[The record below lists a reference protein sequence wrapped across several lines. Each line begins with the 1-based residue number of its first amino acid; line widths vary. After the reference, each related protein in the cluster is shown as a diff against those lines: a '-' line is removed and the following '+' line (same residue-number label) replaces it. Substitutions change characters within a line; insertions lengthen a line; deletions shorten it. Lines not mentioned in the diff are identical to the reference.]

1 MSNRKIKSIVIISHV
16 IQFTNQNLQA
26 IVYKLQAGSGFDEFS
41 LRLNVVNESVD
52 VPTCEREV
60 LTVMFRD
67 LLRYLSFWH

>member
-60 LTVMFRD
+60 LTVMIRD
-67 LLRYLSFWH
+67 LLRHLSFWH

>member
-16 IQFTNQNLQA
+16 IQFTNQNLQV

>member
-26 IVYKLQAGSGFDEFS
+26 IVYKLQAESGFDEFS

>member
-67 LLRYLSFWH
+67 LLRYLSF